1 MAVTHTAT
9 LSNQGR
15 YTTFRFG
22 DTLLRFIAP
31 EPLERYVE
39 VTEWDRG
46 YLVVMTKYSVCDEP
60 VEEYIDLVPVLESL
74 YMDPEEFCAPIERVE
89 VAHA

>member
-1 MAVTHTAT
+1 MTASHTAT

-15 YTTFRFG
+15 YTAFRYG

-31 EPLERYVE
+31 KPLERYIE
-39 VTEWDRG
+39 VNEWNRG
-46 YLVVMTKYSVCDEP
+46 YLVVMAKYSLYDEP
-60 VEEYIDLVPVLESL
+60 IEEYIDLVPVLESL
-74 YMDPEEFCAPIERVE
+74 YMDPEEFCAPIEGVE